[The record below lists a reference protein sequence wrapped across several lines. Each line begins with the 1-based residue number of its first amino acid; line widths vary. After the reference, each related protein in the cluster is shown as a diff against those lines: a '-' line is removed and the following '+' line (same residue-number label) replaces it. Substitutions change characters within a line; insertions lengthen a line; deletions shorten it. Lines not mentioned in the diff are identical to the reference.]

1 MRKKKQV
8 QRTVT
13 TMEQVRE
20 VLDEIAAKEGGVL
33 RPEAVVE
40 EAQSK
45 DHPLH
50 DRFDWNDT
58 TAAHAH
64 RVEQARSLIQKVK
77 YVSKTE
83 THVVK
88 TVYYVRDPQ
97 AAPGEQGYK
106 SLPQIMSSDG
116 SPASLL
122 HQEFR
127 RALVI
132 LERARDLSLA
142 LGVESDVDDMID
154 RLRRL
159 SNEIELRR
167 VA

>member
-1 MRKKKQV
+1 VGKKKRV
-8 QRTVT
+8 QRMVT
-13 TMEQVRE
+13 TMEQVRS

-40 EAQSK
+40 EARAA

-64 RVEQARSLIQKVK
+64 RVEQARNLIQTVK
-77 YVSKTE
+77 YVSRTE

-116 SPASLL
+116 SAASLL

-142 LGVESDVDDMID
+142 LGVESSVDDMVS
-154 RLRRL
+154 RLRQL
-159 SNEIELRR
+159 SDEIQLRR